1 MTSTATLEVFQSLWA
16 MEDLPWAPTGPRPT
30 PWTLT
35 EQLDLVAGHGFH
47 GVAVDLGARR
57 VPTAAVLAPL
67 LGERELRC
75 AVVAFV
81 ADDAGLDTALAYAD
95 VVGADRI
102 VLCAQ
107 LYTRDLAAAATTVA
121 RWHRRCAGA
130 GVELQL
136 ETHRNTLTN
145 DLRATVALLAE
156 LDPAVLL
163 AADLSHFVCANELPD
178 GHDPVVEDLITAVL
192 DRSGSAQGR
201 IATRCQVQIPL
212 GFPMGHTAEPR
223 FRAWWQ
229 QGLRAVVARVAAG
242 TGPRDGR
249 VLFCTELGTTPYAIT
264 DGTGRELSDRW
275 AEALV
280 LKTWA
285 EQAFAAA
292 LVPDHSTAPEGINR

>member
-1 MTSTATLEVFQSLWA
+1 MTTTATLEVFQSLWA

-30 PWTLT
+30 PWTLP
-35 EQLDLVAGHGFH
+35 EQLDLLVGHGFH

-57 VPTAAVLAPL
+57 VPTAAELAPL
-67 LGERELRC
+67 LAERGLRS

-81 ADDAGLDTALAYAD
+81 ADDPALDTALRFAD
-95 VVGADRI
+95 TIGADRI

-107 LYTRDLAAAATTVA
+107 LYTRDLAAAAATVA
-121 RWHRRCAGA
+121 RWHRRCADA

-136 ETHRNTLTN
+136 ETHRDTLTN
-145 DLRATVALLAE
+145 DLRTTVALLAE

-178 GHDPVVEDLITAVL
+178 GHHPAVEELITAVL
-192 DRSGSAQGR
+192 NRSGSAQGR

-212 GFPMGHTAEPR
+212 GFPMGGIAEPR
-223 FRAWWQ
+223 FRAWWE

-264 DGTGRELSDRW
+264 DAAGRELSDRW

-280 LKTWA
+280 LKSWA

-292 LVPDHSTAPEGINR
+292 LAPTHSPEPEGITR